1 MNLQTGETEQVDN
14 DFSRYNYISA
24 SSDETSMSISLEE
37 GHTLSVNVDKD
48 IQIFEQS
55 TKADAEKYYKELQ
68 LEMDKS
74 NVRLF
79 DG

>member
-1 MNLQTGETEQVDN
+1 
-14 DFSRYNYISA
+14 
-24 SSDETSMSISLEE
+24 MSISLEE

-68 LEMDKS
+68 LE
-74 NVRLF
+74 N
-79 DG
+79 G